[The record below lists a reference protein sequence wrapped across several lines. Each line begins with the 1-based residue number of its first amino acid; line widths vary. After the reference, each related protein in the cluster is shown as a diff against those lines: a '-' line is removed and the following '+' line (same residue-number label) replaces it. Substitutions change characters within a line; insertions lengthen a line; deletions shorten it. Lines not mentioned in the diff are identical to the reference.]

1 MDNLHFK
8 GKVVIEFYGNGCL
21 NCQIMSPIINNLEQ
35 AMPDVIFYR
44 INADEH
50 PNLVHQYQITSIPS
64 LLLFHDGKL
73 LSKIIGVKSQLSLQM
88 LIDDTLNYA

>member
-1 MDNLHFK
+1 MDNLNFK

-21 NCQIMSPIINNLEQ
+21 NCQIMSPIINNLEHM
-35 AMPDVIFYR
+35 MPDVSFYR
-44 INADEH
+44 INADEN

-88 LIDDTLNYA
+88 LIDNTLNYA